1 MSTQSG
7 WENVLW
13 NEVEAA
19 QNQGFEPLPE
29 GTFVF
34 QLVPGGAKYRSKTFQ
49 QVVDGTPTEISLTDI
64 NASAAIAEGDLK
76 GRRVFFAYPDPKGT
90 NKEGKPKA
98 WSKQVFK
105 KLSVVLGE
113 DLQEGEDPVSYLNR
127 VASSGTGRFTAKL
140 QKGNYTPQGATEPRV
155 ELNLFSVAPA
165 A

>member
-1 MSTQSG
+1 MSENSG
-7 WENVLW
+7 WANVTCG
-13 NEVEAA
+13 EVEAA
-19 QNQGFEPLPE
+19 QNAGFEPLPE
-29 GTFVF
+29 GTFIF
-34 QLVPGGAKYRSKTFQ
+34 QLVPGGAKYRTKDFNG
-49 QVVDGTPTEISLTDI
+49 VSLTDI

-90 NKEGKPKA
+90 NKEGKPKT

-113 DLQEGEDPVSYLNR
+113 DLQEGEDPVEYLNR

-140 QKGNYTPQGATEPRV
+140 QKGTYIPTGATEPRV